1 MTVGTHYNSG
11 RVSILVLLVLGV
23 LLLSGTTTTATT
35 AADTEQNKGANEDK
49 IVDLNFEITESDF
62 EYQIENRPDP
72 FVPFY
77 TGEATTTPDLDPNE
91 IVDVEQRLIGMQLFE
106 PGQLNL
112 VALMK
117 VKGSYIAMVEDFK
130 GQGYVIREGTKIGR
144 RGTVKEIVSNKVLI
158 EELAITRAGKEL
170 RSEIVMALRKEG
182 EE

>member
-1 MTVGTHYNSG
+1 MTVVTRHNSG
-11 RVSILVLLVLGV
+11 RVSILVLLVLLVLGV
-23 LLLSGTTTTATT
+23 FLVTGTSI
-35 AADTEQNKGANEDK
+35 AADAEQQQGTEGDK

-77 TGEATTTPDLDPNE
+77 TGEATTVPDLDPNE
-91 IVDVEQRLIGMQLFE
+91 IIDVEDRLTGMQLFE

-117 VKGSYIAMVEDFK
+117 VKGSYVAMVEDFK

-158 EELAITRAGKEL
+158 EEVAITRAGKEL

>member
-1 MTVGTHYNSG
+1 MTVVTRHNSG
-11 RVSILVLLVLGV
+11 GRVGILVLLVLGV
-23 LLLSGTTTTATT
+23 FLLTGTSV
-35 AADTEQNKGANEDK
+35 AADLEQQKVAEDEK
-49 IVDLNFEITESDF
+49 LVELNFEITESDF

-77 TGEATTTPDLDPNE
+77 SGETTTTPELDPNE
-91 IVDVEQRLIGMQLFE
+91 IIDVERRLSGMQLFE

-158 EELAITRAGKEL
+158 EEVAITRAGKEL

>member
-1 MTVGTHYNSG
+1 MTVVTRHSSG
-11 RVSILVLLVLGV
+11 RVGILLLLVLSV
-23 LLLSGTTTTATT
+23 IFISSKSI
-35 AADTEQNKGANEDK
+35 AADGELQQDAEGEK

-77 TGEATTTPDLDPNE
+77 TGEATTTPELDPNE
-91 IVDVEQRLIGMQLFE
+91 IIDIESRLTGMQLFE

-158 EELAITRAGKEL
+158 EEVAITRAGKEL